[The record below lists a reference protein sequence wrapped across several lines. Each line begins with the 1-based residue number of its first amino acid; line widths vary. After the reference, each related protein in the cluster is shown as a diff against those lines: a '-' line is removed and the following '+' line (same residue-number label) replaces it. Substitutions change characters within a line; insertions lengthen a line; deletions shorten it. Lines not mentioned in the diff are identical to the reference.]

1 MIERLIP
8 KYPTFLV
15 LGFIVVAS
23 GLFILTAGRDAVIVV
38 WANKFFDGKTD
49 DGLFEASQI
58 ADQVL
63 GHTLSVWPFLVSASS
78 CLVSGSP
85 SPPSLGT

>member
-23 GLFILTAGRDAVIVV
+23 GLFILTAGPI
-38 WANKFFDGKTD
+38 
-49 DGLFEASQI
+49 I
-58 ADQVL
+58 I
-63 GHTLSVWPFLVSASS
+63 
-78 CLVSGSP
+78 
-85 SPPSLGT
+85 SLL